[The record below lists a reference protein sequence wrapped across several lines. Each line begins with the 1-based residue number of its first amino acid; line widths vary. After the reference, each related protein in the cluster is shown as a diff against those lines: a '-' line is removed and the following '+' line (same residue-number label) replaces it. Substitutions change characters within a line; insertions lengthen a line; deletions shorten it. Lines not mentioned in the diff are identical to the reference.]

1 MQASIKTNIE
11 HWLKEKLQEEDLFL
25 VEVKLVAN
33 KVQIF
38 VDGMVNV
45 TIDQCAE
52 ISKLIGDKLDKEP
65 GVSDNYTLEVSS
77 PGMSNPLRVPQQ
89 YKKRMGKE
97 LDILLND
104 GTKVEGI
111 LKAQDDLGITI
122 EIEKKEKTAKKSK
135 AVAVELPVEQ
145 RYIELANIKKA
156 IVKFNFKQ

>member
-1 MQASIKTNIE
+1 MQASIKIHIE
-11 HWLKEKLQEEDLFL
+11 NWLKEKLAEENLFL

-52 ISKLIGDKLDKEP
+52 ISKLVGDKLDKEP

-89 YKKRMGKE
+89 YQKRMGKE

-145 RYIELANIKKA
+145 RYIELVNIKKA

>member
-38 VDGMVNV
+38 VDGIVNV

-122 EIEKKEKTAKKSK
+122 EIEKK
-135 AVAVELPVEQ
+135 
-145 RYIELANIKKA
+145 
-156 IVKFNFKQ
+156 